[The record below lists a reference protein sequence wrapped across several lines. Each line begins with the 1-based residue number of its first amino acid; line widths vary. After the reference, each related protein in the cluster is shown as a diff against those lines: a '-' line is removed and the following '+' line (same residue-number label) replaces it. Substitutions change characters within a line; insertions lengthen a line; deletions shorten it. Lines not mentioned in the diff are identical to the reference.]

1 MVVEEEQGK
10 QRNGG
15 SVVEKEGRQ
24 WNSSSGS
31 GGEKTIE
38 LCRGDGGK
46 EEYCGGGVHISA
58 GIRKYGL
65 SSVT

>member
-24 WNSSSGS
+24 WNYSSGS

-38 LCRGDGGK
+38 
-46 EEYCGGGVHISA
+46 
-58 GIRKYGL
+58 
-65 SSVT
+65 

>member
-1 MVVEEEQGK
+1 MVEE
-10 QRNGG
+10 
-15 SVVEKEGRQ
+15 EGRQ
-24 WNSSSGS
+24 WNYSSGS

-46 EEYCGGGVHISA
+46 ELNCGGGVYISA

>member
-46 EEYCGGGVHISA
+46 EQKCGGGVHIFA
-58 GIRKYGL
+58 RIRKYGL